1 MEKKVQSLN
10 FVSTAISCETLFPDL
25 ITLSLNHWEKNSW
38 IFWRKKNM
46 HRRLRNVSQMWWLG
60 QKVSPRGVRN
70 AKIIF
75 ISQILKSTF
84 FGCTWCFF
92 DARIFIGCT
101 WCFLTHP
108 LFQSHQF
115 PPYPPRCMLVEAI
128 QGPGTWTQ
136 PGVGYSVNIRGNKE
150 RHGRDEPK
158 FKRGPLSN
166 LE

>member
-38 IFWRKKNM
+38 IFWQKIYAPSVKECIS
-46 HRRLRNVSQMWWLG
+46 NVMIGAKG
-60 QKVSPRGVRN
+60 QHKG
-70 AKIIF
+70 KIIF
-75 ISQILKSTF
+75 ISQVLKSTF

-92 DARIFIGCT
+92 DARLFIGCT
-101 WCFLTHP
+101 WCFSTHP